1 MDMVRITE
9 ELEPWVQRI
18 IDETVSRHI
27 IQCPNHDRIT
37 RLELSFSKAVGMAV
51 GAGAMGG
58 LVVQLVGMLK

>member
-1 MDMVRITE
+1 MVRITE

-51 GAGAMGG
+51 GAGATGG
-58 LVVQLVGMLK
+58 VVVQLIGLLK

>member
-1 MDMVRITE
+1 MAKVTE
-9 ELEPWVQRI
+9 ELEPWVKRVI
-18 IDETVSRHI
+18 RETLAEHAAD
-27 IQCPNHDRIT
+27 CPLHDRVT

>member
-1 MDMVRITE
+1 MVRITE

-18 IDETVSRHI
+18 IDETVARHI

>member
-58 LVVQLVGMLK
+58 LVVQFIGMLK